1 MILLCES
8 FVTLFAIEGPFSS
21 MFHHVPLQI
30 TCLCVIVVA
39 LITFERSLPSVFPHV
54 HLQTRRLSATVV
66 AFVAQ
71 KRFLPHVRLSN
82 LKFGCRKSHRVYIYG
97 AFPQSESF
105 CVPLVN
111 LTIWLNI
118 HIDHN
123 DEFSLQCAS

>member
-1 MILLCES
+1 MIFPRES
-8 FVTLFAIEGPFSS
+8 FVTLVAIERSFPS
-21 MFHHVPLQI
+21 MFNHVFSQI
-30 TCLCVIVVA
+30 TRLCEIVFTLV
-39 LITFERSLPSVFPHV
+39 TFERSLPSVFPHV

-82 LKFGCRKSHRVYIYG
+82 LKFGCRKSQRVYIYG

-111 LTIWLNI
+111 LTRWLNI

-123 DEFSLQCAS
+123 NEFSLQCAS